1 MKWRFMNSSSKPD
14 PVAAALKMFAVLEA
28 LAEEETVSL
37 GDIAQRSKT
46 SKSTAYRLLQ
56 TMQDL
61 GYIERREDGEK
72 YALTLKL
79 YALGAKVLTHQAD
92 LIKVADRAMG
102 VLARKTQEAVNLG
115 VLDTQTASVVYVHKF
130 NSHYNLCM
138 QSPIGKRN
146 PLYSTS
152 LGKVLLA
159 CSEPDEL
166 ALLLPRLTYAKLA
179 PNTITDAAVLVAQ
192 LETVRRQGYAE
203 EVEESEAGVRCIG
216 VPVFD
221 HAERVTAAISL
232 SFPAFR
238 FEEARHDEY
247 VALLHDAGRQTSAGL
262 GFTGSYPLHS

>member
-1 MKWRFMNSSSKPD
+1 MDLRFMKSPTKPD
-14 PVAAALKMFAVLEA
+14 PVAAALKMFALLEA

-37 GDIAQRSKT
+37 GDIARRSMT

-56 TMQDL
+56 TMQEL

-79 YALGAKVLTHQAD
+79 YTLGAKVLARQAD

-102 VLARKTQEAVNLG
+102 VLSRKTQEAVNLG
-115 VLDTQTASVVYVHKF
+115 VLDAQTASVVYVHKF
-130 NSHYNLCM
+130 NSQYNLCM

-159 CSEPDEL
+159 WSESDER
-166 ALLLPRLTYAKLA
+166 AALLPRLSYEKLA
-179 PNTITDAAVLVAQ
+179 PNTITDAAVFAAQ
-192 LETVRRQGYAE
+192 LEIIRRQGYAE
-203 EVEESEAGVRCIG
+203 EVEESEAGVRCLGAPI
-216 VPVFD
+216 FD
-221 HAERVTAAISL
+221 HAGRITAAVSL

-238 FEEARHDEY
+238 FEDARHDEY
-247 VALLHDAGRQTSAGL
+247 VAMLCGAGRQISEGL
-262 GFTGSYPLHS
+262 GFTGSHPFAS